1 MGSQHRSRHFRLGVI
16 LVTAWLA
23 GCSYIPW
30 LGGDKDPNPPTK
42 LTDIQQEVGIDVIW
56 SERPTRGSD
65 GRRLYLVPALAG
77 GRLYVAD
84 ARGRVTAVAADSGK
98 TLWSRDTNLAWSG
111 GPDVAGERLALG
123 TSQGDLVA
131 LATSD
136 GHELWRAKLGSEILS
151 EPRFTDDGAL
161 IVHTLDDS
169 IYALDAQSGRPLW
182 HVNYPAPVLTLRG
195 SSTPTI
201 TPSGI
206 LVGLSGGKLVKLDP
220 RDGSPIWEVVVSRPS
235 GRSELARITDI
246 DADPVVVGNRI
257 YVGSYNGDLAAI
269 DEVSGDVLWR
279 RQLSAHAGLSV
290 DGSGLYVTD
299 SQDAVWAALTENGA
313 GRWKQEHLAKRRLTA
328 PALLDQ
334 LILVGDLEGYLHLI
348 DKTTGRLVGRTRLT
362 KTSITARPLVSG
374 GRVYVYAD
382 DGTLSALSLRGAPRH
397 KGQAAASDKDPAAAV
412 PADMEQIPDTTKS
425 VP

>member
-1 MGSQHRSRHFRLGVI
+1 MGSQHRSRPLRLGVI
-16 LVTAWLA
+16 LVAGWLT

-30 LGGDKDPNPPTK
+30 FGGEKDPDPPTK
-42 LTDIQQEVGIDVIW
+42 LTDIQQEVGIDEIW
-56 SERPTRGSD
+56 SERPTRGSE

-84 ARGRVTAVAADSGK
+84 ARGRVAAVAADSGK
-98 TLWSRDTNLAWSG
+98 TLWSRDTGLTCSG

-123 TSQGDLVA
+123 TSQGDLVV
-131 LATSD
+131 LATTD
-136 GHELWRAKLGSEILS
+136 GHELWRAKVGSEVLS
-151 EPRFTDDGAL
+151 EPRFTDDGK
-161 IVHTLDDS
+161 IVVHTLDDS
-169 IYALDAQSGRPLW
+169 VYALDAQTGKPLW

-195 SSTPTI
+195 SSTPVV

-206 LVGLSGGKLVKLDP
+206 LVGLSGGKLIKLDP
-220 RDGSPIWEVVVSRPS
+220 KDGNPIWEVVVSRPS

-269 DEVSGDVLWR
+269 DEVSGSVLWR
-279 RQLSAHAGLSV
+279 RELSAHAGLSV
-290 DGSGLYVTD
+290 DASGLYVTD
-299 SQDAVWAALTENGA
+299 SQDDVWAADTENGA
-313 GRWKQEHLAKRRLTA
+313 GRWKQAHLAKRRLTA
-328 PALLDQ
+328 PALQDQ

-348 DKTTGRLVGRTRLT
+348 DKTSGRLVGRTRLT
-362 KTSITARPLVSG
+362 KKAITARPLVSG

-382 DGTLSALSLRGAPRH
+382 DGTLSALSVRGTPLN
-397 KGQAAASDKDPAAAV
+397 KGRAGASGKDPAAAV
-412 PADMEQIPDTTKS
+412 PADMEQIPATTKS

>member
-1 MGSQHRSRHFRLGVI
+1 MGSQHRSRPYRLGAI
-16 LVTAWLA
+16 LLSGWLA

-30 LGGDKDPNPPTK
+30 FGSEKDPAPPTK
-42 LTDIQQEVGIDVIW
+42 LTDIQQEVGINEIW
-56 SERPTRGSD
+56 SDRPTRGSS
-65 GRRLYLVPALAG
+65 GRRLYLVPALASG
-77 GRLYVAD
+77 KLYAAD

-98 TLWSRDTNLAWSG
+98 TLWSRDTKLSYSG
-111 GPDVAGERLALG
+111 GPDVAGDRLALG

-131 LATSD
+131 LATTD
-136 GHELWRAKLGSEILS
+136 GHELWRAKLGSEVLS
-151 EPRFTDDGAL
+151 EPRFTGDGKL

-169 IYALDAQSGRPLW
+169 IYGLEAQTGKELW

-220 RDGSPIWEVVVSRPS
+220 KDGSPIWEVVVSRPS

-279 RQLSAHAGLSV
+279 RQLSAHAGLAV

-299 SQDAVWAALTENGA
+299 SQDNVWAANTDDGA
-313 GRWKQEHLAKRRLTA
+313 GRWKQEHLGKRRLTA

-348 DKTTGRLVGRTRLT
+348 DKTTGRLVGRTRIT
-362 KTSITARPLVSG
+362 KKAITARPLVSA
-374 GRVYVYAD
+374 GRVYVYAE
-382 DGTLSALSLRGAPRH
+382 DGTLSALSLSGAPLH
-397 KGQAAASDKDPAAAV
+397 KGRTPSSDKDPAAAS
-412 PADMEQIPDTTKS
+412 PADMEPVPETTKS
-425 VP
+425 IR